1 MEPIEEPTGVA
12 AEPVAWTEAV
22 RTLILAVF
30 ATTTAFE
37 VWEPTAQQ
45 TGAVLGLV
53 IAVSVVLSAFARLRS
68 TPTAKVALTVQQA
81 NAIEAAKPPE
91 HP

>member
-1 MEPIEEPTGVA
+1 MEPTTEPTGVSS
-12 AEPVAWTEAV
+12 EPVAWTEAV

-53 IAVSVVLSAFARLRS
+53 IAVSVVLSTIARLKS
-68 TPTAKVALTVQQA
+68 TPTAKVALTLKQA
-81 NAIEAAKPPE
+81 NAIEAAKPPQ
-91 HP
+91 P